1 MMVDQTIAESFSA
14 FMDAIFVDI
23 HAVYDKGSNSAHPEW
38 YCAAVDL
45 FRPGMTY
52 KIYFTLTDGGQ
63 ISVEDL
69 QRWWFG

>member
-1 MMVDQTIAESFSA
+1 MVDQTIAERFLA

-23 HAVYDKGSNSAHPEW
+23 HAVYDKGGNSDYPEW

-52 KIYFTLTDGGQ
+52 KIYFTLTDNGQ
-63 ISVEDL
+63 ISVVKL

>member
-1 MMVDQTIAESFSA
+1 MADQTIAESFSA

-23 HAVYDKGSNSAHPEW
+23 HAVYDKGSNSDHPDW

-45 FRPGMTY
+45 FRPGMTFRM
-52 KIYFTLTDGGQ
+52 YFTVDDGQ
-63 ISVEDL
+63 ISVVDL